1 MNRLLSFI
9 IVGFLV
15 MSVSAFGTDY
25 YVAVDGDDTGGSGA
39 IDSPF
44 ASIQHGL
51 DIASYGDS
59 IYVGPGVYF
68 ENIDFLGKT
77 VLVKSLNG
85 AGETFI
91 EPVIP
96 TNPILS
102 FISGEDNATIIDGFT
117 LRNTTDAPG
126 IICDASGPKIQ
137 NCFVYDCTTSGNG
150 GGILCLNG
158 ADPTI
163 RSNRFDNNSASFGG
177 AIYFENSNPV
187 ITENIFMSNSAVVG
201 GAIAFNTRLFHTFS
215 YNLFAYNES
224 SQNGGA
230 IANNSTFGPTLTVSY
245 CTFYQNQT
253 DGYGGAI
260 YIDGT
265 ILVVEK
271 SILWEDIAVIDG
283 NEIYRNS
290 SAPIFVSYCNISG
303 GWTGSGSGNS
313 DVDPEFCDVA
323 NEDFHLQ
330 EISFLSA
337 YSYNSGDPIGAFGA
351 GCLIIECDD
360 FDADGICDEVDNCP
374 AIANAD
380 QSDTDGDGF
389 GDVCDNCPAIAN
401 ADQIDT
407 DGDGF
412 GDLCDNCPDIAN
424 ADQVDTD
431 ADGIGDLCDNCP
443 EIANV
448 DQADADGDGFGDL
461 CDNCPDIANADQ
473 IDTDGDGSGD
483 LCDNCPE
490 IANADQADSDGDGFG
505 DVCDNCPDI
514 ANADQADTDGDGFGD
529 LCDNCPAIAN
539 ADQLDSDGDGFGDDC
554 DNCPEIANADQLDSD
569 GDGFGDNCDNC
580 PDIANADQSDSDA
593 DGFGDLCDNC
603 PDIANAD
610 QLDSDGDGFGD
621 VCDNCP
627 DIANADQTDADSD
640 GFGDLC
646 DNCPEIA
653 NADQVDADGDG
664 IGDACTIT
672 EYGSI
677 IGYITNETGA
687 VLGVFVDLLGSEDN
701 LIASAESDNEG
712 FYQFLDLP
720 YGIYQVS
727 VTAPAGY
734 TADLAQK
741 EAEVNGAAVH
751 IDFHLTEV
759 TTSGMWRGR
768 GYWMHQVKCLIR
780 GRGHLHESFEQMCN
794 YLEQIYTYFNSNPEH
809 PVGAFT
815 VDPDATCIE
824 RLISLF
830 DVLRPHHRNKM
841 LHRAQ
846 SSFAILLLNLVSGK
860 ISQDANVN
868 DGASFVS
875 SGESSLSGSSSFD
888 ITVAQAIVYSD
899 RLLTDG
905 DDSNDELVYLIDS
918 LIIAGEPIPSGLI
931 DPSTPNIDFIPAL
944 DVGEDE
950 YSALPTG
957 FSLEQNYP
965 NPFNPVTEIKFSLPT
980 ATDWLITIYNISG
993 QTVKQF
999 EGFGETGV
1007 ISVKW
1012 DASEQAS
1019 GIYMYKAQTSTF
1031 AETKKMVLL
1040 K

>member
-1 MNRLLSFI
+1 MNRLLI
-9 IVGFLV
+9 IVGIFIL
-15 MSVSAFGTDY
+15 STSAFGSQF
-25 YVAVDGDDTGGSGA
+25 YVAVDGDNSGGSGA
-39 IDSPF
+39 IDSPL
-44 ASIQHGL
+44 ATIQHGI

-77 VLVKSLNG
+77 VFVKSLNG

-117 LRNTTDAPG
+117 LRNTTDASG
-126 IICDASGPKIQ
+126 IICDASGPTIQ
-137 NCFVYDCTTSGNG
+137 NCIIFSCANLGNG
-150 GGILCLNG
+150 GGIFCFNG

-163 RSNRFDNNSASFGG
+163 RGNRFDSNRASLGG
-177 AIYFENSNPV
+177 AIYFENSNPI
-187 ITENIFMSNSAVVG
+187 ITENKFMSNNAVIG

-303 GWTGSGSGNS
+303 GWIGSGSGNS

-330 EISFLSA
+330 EISFFST
-337 YSYNSGDPIGAFGA
+337 YSYNSGNPIGAFGA

-360 FDADGICDEVDNCP
+360 FDDDGICDDVDNCL
-374 AIANAD
+374 
-380 QSDTDGDGF
+380 G
-389 GDVCDNCPAIAN
+389 
-401 ADQIDT
+401 
-407 DGDGF
+407 
-412 GDLCDNCPDIAN
+412 
-424 ADQVDTD
+424 
-431 ADGIGDLCDNCP
+431 
-443 EIANV
+443 
-448 DQADADGDGFGDL
+448 
-461 CDNCPDIANADQ
+461 
-473 IDTDGDGSGD
+473 
-483 LCDNCPE
+483 
-490 IANADQADSDGDGFG
+490 
-505 DVCDNCPDI
+505 I

-529 LCDNCPAIAN
+529 LCDNCP
-539 ADQLDSDGDGFGDDC
+539 
-554 DNCPEIANADQLDSD
+554 EIANADQTDTD
-569 GDGFGDNCDNC
+569 G
-580 PDIANADQSDSDA
+580 

-603 PDIANAD
+603 PDIANANQID
-610 QLDSDGDGFGD
+610 TDG
-621 VCDNCP
+621 
-627 DIANADQTDADSD
+627 D

-653 NADQVDADGDG
+653 NADQTDTDGDGFGDFCDNCPEIANVDQIDTDDDGFGDLCDNCPEIANADQADADGDGFGYLCDNCPEIANANQIDTDDDGFGDLCDNCPEIANADQADADGNG

-677 IGYITNETGA
+677 FGYITNETGA
-687 VLGVFVDLLGSEDN
+687 VSGVFVDLLDTLENILGTT
-701 LIASAESDNEG
+701 ESDNEG
-712 FYQFLDLP
+712 FYQFLDFP
-720 YGIYQVS
+720 YGMYHVS
-727 VTAPAGY
+727 ITAPFGY

-741 EAEVNGAAVH
+741 DAEVNSDAVQV
-751 IDFHLTEV
+751 DFTLSEV
-759 TTSGMWRGR
+759 TGSGWWRGR
-768 GYWMHQVKCLIR
+768 GYWMHQLKCLL
-780 GRGHLHESFEQMCN
+780 RGHGNLHETFEQMCD
-794 YLEQIYTYFNSNPEH
+794 YLEQIYTYFNTNQEH
-809 PVGAFT
+809 PVEAFAI
-815 VDPDATCIE
+815 DPDASCFE
-824 RLISLF
+824 RFINLF
-830 DVLRPHHRNKM
+830 DIIRPHHKNRM
-841 LHRAQ
+841 FHRAQ
-846 SSFAILLLNLVSGK
+846 SSFAILLLNIVSGK
-860 ISQDANVN
+860 ISQGSNVN

-875 SGESSLSGSSSFD
+875 SGEGNMSGSSSFD

-899 RLLTDG
+899 KLLTDG

-918 LIIAGEPIPSGLI
+918 LISFGESVPSGLI
-931 DPSTPNIDFIPAL
+931 DPSTPNIEFIPAL
-944 DVGEDE
+944 DVDEDNF
-950 YSALPTG
+950 AILPTR
-957 FSLEQNYP
+957 FLLEQNYP
-965 NPFNPVTEIKFSLPT
+965 NPFNPVTEIKFSLPV
-980 ATDWLITIYNISG
+980 ATDWMLTIYNISG

-1007 ISVKW
+1007 VSLKW

-1019 GIYMYKAQTSTF
+1019 GMYMYKIQTAVFTD
-1031 AETKKMVLL
+1031 TKKMVLL